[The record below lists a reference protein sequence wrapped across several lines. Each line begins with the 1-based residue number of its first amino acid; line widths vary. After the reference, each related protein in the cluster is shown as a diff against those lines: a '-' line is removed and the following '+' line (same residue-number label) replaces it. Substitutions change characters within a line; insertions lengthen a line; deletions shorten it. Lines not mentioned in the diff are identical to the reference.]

1 MSDSPVVDFGAIL
14 AQFRQAAEA
23 RGLLLPDHIEADGRL
38 HRCPL
43 ISGPVH
49 KLTGAYVLHLDGVA
63 CGGFENHADGIGW
76 EKWTSR
82 AADRLSPVDA
92 AALRQKMELI
102 QAERNAA
109 LLGRQRR
116 AAAKATEIWARNPY
130 AKSNHPYLE
139 SKSIDTHGV
148 KAGAFP
154 VYDHTKK
161 VSIDVPDTLLI
172 PLYPSFGPSAPILGI
187 QGIFAAPRDG
197 IGKMFLPGARKSGCF
212 YVLGEVSPGQPIA
225 IAEGFATAASCR
237 QATGWA
243 TVVAFDAGNLPHV
256 AQACRAY
263 SPESVIVI
271 AADDDSFGHCVA
283 CKAPVRVEDGDTCP
297 ACGQPH
303 KRRNAGQI
311 RAREAAKEVGGVVAS
326 PLWPDPAARWEGF
339 QQTGKAPTDFNDL
352 HQISGLDAVRQIL
365 STARTALK
373 DAAELAALSAEA
385 VLPTDPE
392 PEAAT
397 DSHPM
402 ISSDEATPS
411 PRSAPAGQGQGRWR
425 ADSQHGR
432 GRVRA
437 ARRP

>member
-1 MSDSPVVDFGAIL
+1 M
-14 AQFRQAAEA
+14 
-23 RGLLLPDHIEADGRL
+23 
-38 HRCPL
+38 
-43 ISGPVH
+43 
-49 KLTGAYVLHLDGVA
+49 
-63 CGGFENHADGIGW
+63 
-76 EKWTSR
+76 
-82 AADRLSPVDA
+82 
-92 AALRQKMELI
+92 
-102 QAERNAA
+102 
-109 LLGRQRR
+109 
-116 AAAKATEIWARNPY
+116 
-130 AKSNHPYLE
+130 
-139 SKSIDTHGV
+139 
-148 KAGAFP
+148 
-154 VYDHTKK
+154 
-161 VSIDVPDTLLI
+161 
-172 PLYPSFGPSAPILGI
+172 
-187 QGIFAAPRDG
+187 
-197 IGKMFLPGARKSGCF
+197 
-212 YVLGEVSPGQPIA
+212 SPGQPIA

-397 DSHPM
+397 EQP
-402 ISSDEATPS
+402 P
-411 PRSAPAGQGQGRWR
+411 
-425 ADSQHGR
+425 
-432 GRVRA
+432 
-437 ARRP
+437 

>member
-212 YVLGEVSPGQPIA
+212 YVLGEVS
-225 IAEGFATAASCR
+225 
-237 QATGWA
+237 
-243 TVVAFDAGNLPHV
+243 
-256 AQACRAY
+256 AY
-263 SPESVIVI
+263 STP
-271 AADDDSFGHCVA
+271 
-283 CKAPVRVEDGDTCP
+283 T
-297 ACGQPH
+297 QPH
-303 KRRNAGQI
+303 I
-311 RAREAAKEVGGVVAS
+311 TIE
-326 PLWPDPAARWEGF
+326 
-339 QQTGKAPTDFNDL
+339 TL
-352 HQISGLDAVRQIL
+352 HL
-365 STARTALK
+365 
-373 DAAELAALSAEA
+373 
-385 VLPTDPE
+385 
-392 PEAAT
+392 
-397 DSHPM
+397 
-402 ISSDEATPS
+402 
-411 PRSAPAGQGQGRWR
+411 
-425 ADSQHGR
+425 
-432 GRVRA
+432 
-437 ARRP
+437 